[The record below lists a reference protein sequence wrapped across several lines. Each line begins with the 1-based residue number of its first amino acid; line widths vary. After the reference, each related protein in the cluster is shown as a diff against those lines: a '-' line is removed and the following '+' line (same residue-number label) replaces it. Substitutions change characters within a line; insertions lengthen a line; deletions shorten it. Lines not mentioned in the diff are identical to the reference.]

1 MATAFRNIER
11 AKEEIAQLHVEIGR
25 LENRVDTLRES
36 LRKTITDL
44 FGTERPAFP
53 ALQEAALAS
62 RVAEAVLSRLSSIPK
77 QGVAHR
83 KEYVRDQEAAA
94 YMGVSVATLRRWR
107 SLRSKSGP
115 PFTRVGHMV
124 MYSMTELE
132 NHMRAGLVPSRG

>member
-1 MATAFRNIER
+1 
-11 AKEEIAQLHVEIGR
+11 
-25 LENRVDTLRES
+25 LENRVDTVSDS
-36 LRKTITDL
+36 LRKTITEL
-44 FGTERPAFP
+44 FGTDRPAFP

-77 QGVAHR
+77 QGVDR
-83 KEYVRDQEAAA
+83 SKEYVRDQEAAA

-124 MYSMTELE
+124 MYSMKELE